1 MSGQQPLATRP
12 GTTSEGRRHIDLCA
26 GAKPSFQK
34 KTRWEPA
41 GNSDAR
47 EDNVNEDE
55 SKPTVCPTC
64 GAVTTATGHLCR
76 PFESTQ
82 PHVCEYCG
90 AETDDPRHM
99 CYPQIEHLAYQCRH
113 CGRLA
118 AKAEALCHPKRI
130 AGTS

>member
-1 MSGQQPLATRP
+1 MSLPEPLATRW
-12 GTTSEGRRHIDLCA
+12 GTSS
-26 GAKPSFQK
+26 KPSPSAQVRSRLPRR
-34 KTRWEPA
+34 TRA
-41 GNSDAR
+41 VNCDAP
-47 EDNVNEDE
+47 EDNVNKDDT
-55 SKPTVCPTC
+55 KPIVCPTC

-76 PFESTQ
+76 PFELTQ

>member
-1 MSGQQPLATRP
+1 VRHQQQTIA
-12 GTTSEGRRHIDLCA
+12 LCA
-26 GAKPSFQK
+26 GAQPSLQK
-34 KTRWEPA
+34 NSRREPA
-41 GNSDAR
+41 GNHDAP
-47 EDNVNEDE
+47 EDNVNEDKSE
-55 SKPTVCPTC
+55 PIVCPTC

-76 PFESTQ
+76 PFEPTQ

>member
-1 MSGQQPLATRP
+1 MNRDALEDTV
-12 GTTSEGRRHIDLCA
+12 SEDA
-26 GAKPSFQK
+26 AKS
-34 KTRWEPA
+34 
-41 GNSDAR
+41 
-47 EDNVNEDE
+47 
-55 SKPTVCPTC
+55 TVCPTC

-76 PFESTQ
+76 PFEPTQ

-130 AGTS
+130 AGPS